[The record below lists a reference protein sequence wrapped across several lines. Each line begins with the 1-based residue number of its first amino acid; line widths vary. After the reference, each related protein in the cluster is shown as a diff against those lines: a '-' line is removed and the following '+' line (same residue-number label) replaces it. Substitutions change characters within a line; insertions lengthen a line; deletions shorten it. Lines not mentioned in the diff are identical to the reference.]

1 MSEKA
6 KKLIIVE
13 SPTKARTLG
22 KFLGDAYVVTASN
35 GHIRD
40 LPKSKLGI
48 GVDHDFVPDYTIPND
63 KKEVVLRLQK
73 EAKSADEIYLATDP
87 DREGEAIAWHIQ
99 FILGKNVPKRITFHE
114 ITADAVKDALSHPR
128 AIDQHLVDAQQAR
141 RILDRLVGYK
151 LSPLLWRKVRVGL
164 SAGRVQSVALRLIVD
179 REREALAFKPVEY
192 WSLEAKVKDGGREFI
207 VTLLKIAGKKVEIGT
222 GLEADQVEQELR
234 SARLT
239 VADVKDSVTKRQPYP
254 PFTTSSLQQAAAN
267 RLGFTSKKTMM
278 IAQQLYE
285 GVELGNEG
293 HTGLITYMRTDSL
306 NLSPSAVQSVRS
318 FISDKFGQDFVPQK
332 PRHFKTRS
340 KGAQE
345 AHEAVRPTLA
355 SRSPESVKDHLNR
368 DQLRLYELIWQRFVA
383 CQMSEATYQKRS
395 IDVTAGEYLLRA
407 SGSKTLFQGWLKVYA
422 VASEDEKQDEESGHA
437 NEILPEVTIGETLT
451 LLELAKSQ
459 HFTEPPPRYTEAS
472 LIKALEEYGIGR
484 PSTYAPIISTIIE
497 RLYVERVEKKLV
509 PSPLGI
515 AVNDFLVANF
525 PALLDLNFTA
535 QMEGLL
541 DEVAEGVKKWQ
552 PVIKEFY
559 GPFAKH
565 LAEVTE
571 TAERV
576 KIAVQM
582 SDKICPD
589 CGKQLVIRIGRFGK
603 FLACSGY
610 PECKHTEKLV
620 EKIEAKCP
628 EDGGDVVLLRTKK
641 GRPFYGCSNY
651 PTCKYMSWHKPQGL
665 QAEVN
670 PMEDKPAGLQHE
682 SKENNDKRENASET
696 PVSKLP

>member
-1 MSEKA
+1 MSEKS
-6 KKLIIVE
+6 KNLIIVE

-22 KFLGDAYVVTASN
+22 KFLGNSFVVTASN

-48 GVDHDFVPDYTIPND
+48 DVEHNFAPDYVVAND
-63 KKEVVLRLQK
+63 KKDAVSRLQQ
-73 EAKSADEIYLATDP
+73 EAKGAGEIYLATDP

-99 FILGKNVPKRITFHE
+99 YILGKKVPKRITFHE
-114 ITADAVKDALSHPR
+114 ITEEAVAEALSHPR
-128 AIDQHLVDAQQAR
+128 HINEALVDAQQAR

-179 REREALAFKPVEY
+179 REREVQAFKPVEY
-192 WSLEAKVKDGGREFI
+192 WSIEAKVRDGGKEFI
-207 VTLLKIAGKKVEIGT
+207 ATLLKIAGKKAEIGSS
-222 GLEADQVEQELR
+222 LLADKVEQDLR
-234 SARLT
+234 EGQLKVS
-239 VADVKDSVTKRQPYP
+239 DVRDSQTKRQPYP
-254 PFTTSSLQQAAAN
+254 PFTTSSLQQASAN

-285 GVELGNEG
+285 GVELGEGG

-306 NLSPSAVQSVRS
+306 NLSESAVQAARN
-318 FISDKFGQDFVPQK
+318 FIGTKFGNEFVPAEA
-332 PRHFKTRS
+332 RRYKTRA

-345 AHEAVRPTLA
+345 AHEAVRPTL
-355 SRSPESVKDHLNR
+355 STRTPESIKDHLSR
-368 DQLRLYELIWQRFVA
+368 DQYRLYELIWQRFIA
-383 CQMSEATYQKRS
+383 SQMAEATYQKRS
-395 IDVTAGEYLLRA
+395 IDIVSGDYLLRA
-407 SGSKTLFQGWLKVYA
+407 SGSKISFPGWLKVYA
-422 VASEDEKQDEESGHA
+422 VSSEDESKDEESGHA
-437 NEILPEVTIGETLT
+437 NEILPEVRVGETLT
-451 LLELAKSQ
+451 LIELAKSQ
-459 HFTEPPPRYTEAS
+459 HFTEPPPRYTEAT

-484 PSTYAPIISTIIE
+484 PSTYAPIISTIIDRRYIE
-497 RLYVERVEKKLV
+497 REERKLL
-509 PSPLGI
+509 PTPLGT

-525 PALLDLNFTA
+525 PTLLDLNFTA
-535 QMEGLL
+535 KMEGEL
-541 DEVAEGVKKWQ
+541 DEIAEGVKKWQ

-565 LAEVTE
+565 LEEVTE
-571 TAERV
+571 TAQRV
-576 KIAVQM
+576 KIEVQL
-582 SDKICPD
+582 SDKICPV

-610 PECKHTEKLV
+610 PDCKHTEKLV

-651 PTCKYMSWHKPQGL
+651 PACKYMSWHKPQGL

-670 PMEDKPAGLQHE
+670 PTGDKPDSKAE
-682 SKENNDKRENASET
+682 SSPET
-696 PVSKLP
+696 AEVSPA

>member
-1 MSEKA
+1 MPGKA
-6 KKLIIVE
+6 KDLDLIIVE

-22 KFLGDAYVVTASN
+22 KFLGESFMVTASN

-48 GVDHDFVPDYTIPND
+48 DVEHEFAPDYTIAND
-63 KKEVVLRLQK
+63 KKDVVARLQK
-73 EAKSADEIYLATDP
+73 EAKDAREVYLATDP

-99 FILGKNVPKRITFHE
+99 HILGKKVPKRITFHE
-114 ITADAVKDALSHPR
+114 ITAEAVNDALSHPR
-128 AIDQHLVDAQQAR
+128 SINEHLVDAQQAR
-141 RILDRLVGYK
+141 RVLDRLVGYK

-179 REREALAFKPVEY
+179 REREAESFKPVEY
-192 WSLEAKVKDGGREFI
+192 WSLEAKIAAGDREFI
-207 VTLLKIAGKKVEIGT
+207 ATLLKIAGKKAELGT
-222 GLEADQVEQELR
+222 NLQADQAERDLR
-234 SARLT
+234 AGQLKVS
-239 VADVKDSVTKRQPYP
+239 DVKDSTTNRQPYP

-267 RLGFTSKKTMM
+267 RLGYTSKKTMM

-285 GVELGNEG
+285 GVELGGEG

-306 NLSPSAVQSVRS
+306 NLSESAVGAARG
-318 FISDKFGQDFVPQK
+318 FIKDKFGEDFVPESA
-332 PRHFKTRS
+332 RHFKTRS

-355 SRSPESVKDHLNR
+355 SRTPESVKEHLNR
-368 DQLRLYELIWQRFVA
+368 DQARLYELIWQRFMA
-383 CQMSEATYQKRS
+383 CQMSQATYQKRS
-395 IDVTAGEYLLRA
+395 IDITSGDYLLRA
-407 SGSKTLFQGWLKVYA
+407 SGSKISFPGWLKVYS
-422 VASEDEKQDEESGHA
+422 VAAEDESQDEEVGHA
-437 NEILPEVTIGETLT
+437 NDSLPDLTIGETVT
-451 LLELAKSQ
+451 LKDLAKLQ

-497 RLYVERVEKKLV
+497 RLYVEREERKLI

-535 QMEGLL
+535 KMEGEL

-552 PVIKEFY
+552 PVVKEFY
-559 GPFAKH
+559 EPFSKH

-571 TAERV
+571 TAQRV
-576 KIAVQM
+576 KIAVQL

-610 PECKHTEKLV
+610 PDCKHTEKLV

-651 PTCKYMSWHKPQGL
+651 PTCKYMSWHKPAGVQTETKETASKAG
-665 QAEVN
+665 N
-670 PMEDKPAGLQHE
+670 P
-682 SKENNDKRENASET
+682 SET
-696 PVSKLP
+696 PVSEST